1 MLESRAPTRLN
12 LVIAPAGFGKTTLV
26 AQWCSR
32 VSSPT
37 AWLSLDEHDDEPR
50 RFWQYLIGAFE
61 QAGLTGASD
70 LRKQLAHH
78 SDDPIHEAITGL
90 IHTPAHDDSPG

>member
-1 MLESRAPTRLN
+1 MLLTTKFLRPTSDSRAVKRERLSALLESRAPKRLN

-37 AWLSLDEHDDEPR
+37 AWLSLDEH
-50 RFWQYLIGAFE
+50 
-61 QAGLTGASD
+61 
-70 LRKQLAHH
+70 
-78 SDDPIHEAITGL
+78 
-90 IHTPAHDDSPG
+90 